1 MPDITAAYNWVIRQC
16 NAPNVGYSQ
25 AYRQGQIVNG
35 IKYYDCS
42 SLMSEGLTVG
52 NFFHTNPWF
61 TTASEPDYLIGAGF
75 TQHPASV
82 EWNAGDIVW
91 RRGHTEMVYQNRIT
105 MGAHT
110 DTYPLDQQVSINT
123 YASDPASY
131 TYVYKY
137 GNGALPANSYNVWM
151 GWVPNESGFPYGS
164 TQSLAVMGDR
174 GRAYGAYQFDYRYGL
189 VPFLEYCVNNYPQ
202 FNGFTP
208 FISLGAG
215 NTQLVNNNILHSL
228 FANYAINYTADFLA
242 AQNAVAI
249 EQYLQ
254 PAIDYITNNY
264 NYDIKDKG
272 AVVLGSL
279 FSMAIRSGA
288 ITAARKY
295 ANCANMSPVDII
307 NYTYDTYG
315 DGDAGRWLPGT
326 PISQR
331 DKALNALVTGDDIF
345 DLNAGGGEQPQPPQ
359 KQESK
364 LLFMYLKNERRNK
377 GYGYKNHRRIIGYR

>member
-1 MPDITAAYNWVIRQC
+1 M
-16 NAPNVGYSQ
+16 
-25 AYRQGQIVNG
+25 
-35 IKYYDCS
+35 
-42 SLMSEGLTVG
+42 
-52 NFFHTNPWF
+52 
-61 TTASEPDYLIGAGF
+61 
-75 TQHPASV
+75 
-82 EWNAGDIVW
+82 
-91 RRGHTEMVYQNRIT
+91 
-105 MGAHT
+105 
-110 DTYPLDQQVSINT
+110 
-123 YASDPASY
+123 
-131 TYVYKY
+131 
-137 GNGALPANSYNVWM
+137 
-151 GWVPNESGFPYGS
+151 
-164 TQSLAVMGDR
+164 
-174 GRAYGAYQFDYRYGL
+174 
-189 VPFLEYCVNNYPQ
+189 PFLEYCVNNYPQ

-359 KQESK
+359 IQESK